1 MISFLKGRVESKE
14 SGSIVI
20 NVNGVGYLVQV
31 PFSDK
36 FDLNQSPQTIYT
48 YLYVRE
54 DRIALYG
61 FLNQS
66 ERDFFKIL
74 IDTPGIGPKVAL
86 NIISDMGPE
95 RFQYAVLEENI
106 ALISTISG
114 IGPKLAKKIILELK
128 EKFRQFKPDLNIV
141 AVPEEKKDFVEE
153 GIEALKALGY
163 SDREAKQKILKALGK
178 LKNQKS
184 ITIEELI
191 KESLNKV

>member
-1 MISFLKGRVESKE
+1 MISFLKGKVESKE
-14 SGSIVI
+14 SGSIVV

-31 PFSDK
+31 PSSDK
-36 FDLNQSPQTIYT
+36 FDLNQFPQTIYT
-48 YLYVRE
+48 YLHVRE

-86 NIISDMGPE
+86 NILSYMGPE
-95 RFQYAVLEENI
+95 RFQYTVLEENI
-106 ALISTISG
+106 TLISHIPG

-128 EKFRQFKPDLNIV
+128 EKFKQLKPVQDTEIT
-141 AVPEEKKDFVEE
+141 EEKKDFIYE

-163 SDREAKQKILKALGK
+163 SDREAKQKILKAIEK
-178 LKNQKS
+178 MKNQELIS
-184 ITIEELI
+184 VADLI
-191 KESLNKV
+191 KEALNKV

>member
-14 SGSIVI
+14 SGSIVV

-61 FLNQS
+61 FSNQS

-106 ALISTISG
+106 TLISHISG

-128 EKFRQFKPDLNIV
+128 EKFRQFKPDLDIV
-141 AVPEEKKDFVEE
+141 SVPEEKKDFVEE

>member
-14 SGSIVI
+14 SGSIVV

-36 FDLNQSPQTIYT
+36 FNLNQSPQTIYT

-61 FLNQS
+61 FSNQS

>member
-14 SGSIVI
+14 SGSIVV

-36 FDLNQSPQTIYT
+36 FNLNQSPQTIYT

-61 FLNQS
+61 FSNQS

-128 EKFRQFKPDLNIV
+128 EKFRQFKPDLDIV
-141 AVPEEKKDFVEE
+141 SVPEEKKDFVEE